1 MDEKIIASKEQKR
14 VSLLLSI
21 ELCTLTVANALLG
34 IFRTKGYSAL
44 VPVNIALCGVSVV
57 LAIVVLILIIRDH
70 KKLTEK
76 KRSIICCVGLFV
88 FCGLEIWMCASTV
101 SDINAKRNAENSAVL
116 FIKDKYGIDAEADY
130 RRTFSYH
137 GESWVTVDMTA
148 DGKEFIVE
156 QFTDTDGNTIFA
168 DSYQHDEITQA
179 VIDEVS
185 RVYSD
190 GILRGIGIYNN
201 ETYSIGLFMKRFDGT
216 NLDEVLYGNHG
227 SIHMDFAD
235 TEFDLEAPI
244 FKKLDAWGI
253 MPRFTSFDTKEH
265 LDEFVALGDIRYVSD
280 ADMRYMRYAPCI
292 TDRVIYKDGKIVRG
306 MFDLRSQGD
315 IQYCYVYG
323 KNDEGFTSPG
333 ITISKNGMKNIEAE
347 CWEHRMSGYVNA
359 TVSKVYAI
367 EGKSGTHLIYYP
379 LEALND
385 VSVENIGALWISSLE
400 SYSPGVATAS
410 VCGDHAVFVL
420 PYSATEF
427 VLVDTTGTGGADK
440 EI

>member
-21 ELCTLTVANALLG
+21 TLCTLTVANALFG
-34 IFRTKGYSAL
+34 IFRNKDFSVL
-44 VPVNIALCGVSVV
+44 VPVCIALCGVSAV
-57 LAIVVLILIIRDH
+57 LMIVDLILIIRDH

-76 KRSIICCVGLFV
+76 KRSIICCAGLFV
-88 FCGLEIWMCASTV
+88 LCGLEIWRCASTV
-101 SDINAKRNAENSAVL
+101 SDINAKRNAENSAVS
-116 FIKDKYGIDAEADY
+116 FIKDKYGIEADANY
-130 RRTFSYH
+130 YDRTS
-137 GESWVTVDMTA
+137 SRTTVKMTA
-148 DGKEFIVE
+148 DGKDFFVE
-156 QFTDTDGNTIFA
+156 QYTDNDGNTKLA
-168 DSYQHDEITQA
+168 DSYQLDEIKQA
-179 VIDEVS
+179 VLDEVS
-185 RVYSD
+185 RVYPD
-190 GILRGIGIYNN
+190 GILRGFGITGNA
-201 ETYSIGLFMKRFDGT
+201 THAIGLFMKRFDGT

-235 TEFDLEAPI
+235 TEFDLEAQI

-253 MPRFTSFDTKEH
+253 KPRFTSFDTKEH
-265 LDEFVALGDIRYVSD
+265 LDEFVALGDISYVSD

-292 TDRVIYKDGKIVRG
+292 TDRVIYKDGKIVRE

-323 KNDEGFTSPG
+323 KNDEGFTSSG
-333 ITISKNGMKNIEAE
+333 ITVSKNGMKNIEAE

-379 LEALND
+379 LEALNG
-385 VSVENIGALWISSLE
+385 VSVENISALSISSWERYILP
-400 SYSPGVATAS
+400 YVATAS

-420 PYSATEF
+420 PYDATEF
-427 VLVDTTGTGGADK
+427 VLVDTTGTGGA
-440 EI
+440 EQ